1 MLANISKA
9 LAILLQ
15 PYDSYSPRLSHGQRS
30 SSTGLLAIS
39 QHDRIKPNSFM
50 NTIVVIILRS
60 TLKRALWIE
69 KLLSENTIARGRISQ
84 PVPRCWRFPRVL
96 IVPSTKAESYC
107 LNGSPVDCVVTRG
120 WRAAWAEG
128 WRGCWELF
136 NYVGRPTL
144 AQMQITISGFN
155 QRFSI
160 PLFLYK
166 AISNSSDLFR
176 PPFSIVLICIH
187 ILHFL

>member
-1 MLANISKA
+1 M
-9 LAILLQ
+9 
-15 PYDSYSPRLSHGQRS
+15 
-30 SSTGLLAIS
+30 
-39 QHDRIKPNSFM
+39 
-50 NTIVVIILRS
+50 
-60 TLKRALWIE
+60 KRALWIE

-84 PVPRCWRFPRVL
+84 PVPRCWRSSRVL

-120 WRAAWAEG
+120 WRAAGMEG

-187 ILHFL
+187 ILHFLYKLVKSVHCMLIGP